1 MLTAATTERAAAV
14 VVVVVYAGAAS
25 TALDNNRL
33 RFGPEMK
40 LLVMNPRQGEAG
52 GGSFASAP
60 PGTSVTIFIAPK
72 KGK

>member
-14 VVVVVYAGAAS
+14 VVVVYAGVAS